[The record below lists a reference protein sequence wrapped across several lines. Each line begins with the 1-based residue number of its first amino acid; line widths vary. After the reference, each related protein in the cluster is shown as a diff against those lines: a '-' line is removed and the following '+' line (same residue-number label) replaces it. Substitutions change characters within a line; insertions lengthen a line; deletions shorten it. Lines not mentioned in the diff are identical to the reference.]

1 MPSRQ
6 LALAFAVL
14 VVAVWGCS
22 FSDSSESLSKS
33 VSSPFKSS
41 SDSSGDS
48 QAAYRSDIRDYTASY
63 IRSGG
68 DFDAFERQ
76 IGNVAAQ
83 HGVTD
88 WELDHYTY
96 LAIGQGLR
104 KGGLKPVELAA
115 WKSNLARDDLSRAQL
130 IQQGYDGTP

>member
-6 LALAFAVL
+6 LAPLLAVL
-14 VVAVWGCS
+14 VVGLFACS
-22 FSDSSESLSKS
+22 FSDSSESISKS

-48 QAAYRSDIRDYTASY
+48 HLAYQEDVRDYTAAY

-68 DFDAFERQ
+68 DYDTFERK
-76 IGNVAAQ
+76 IGSVAAQ
-83 HGVTD
+83 HGITD
-88 WELDHYTY
+88 WELDTGTY

-115 WKSNLARDDLSRAQL
+115 WKSNLAGSDLSRADL
-130 IQQGYDGTP
+130 IQKGYDGTP